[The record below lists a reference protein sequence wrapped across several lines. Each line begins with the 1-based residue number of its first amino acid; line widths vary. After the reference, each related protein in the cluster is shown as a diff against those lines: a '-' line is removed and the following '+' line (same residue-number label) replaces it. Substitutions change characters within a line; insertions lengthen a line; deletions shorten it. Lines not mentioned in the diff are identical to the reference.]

1 MSENFKKK
9 TRRTLLVYNI
19 LFVIVV
25 FVIYCVITRL
35 LSYPPNSINTEFEK
49 NIDMGFNFNAQYIA
63 TVLVGMTVSNGIFLL
78 ELRKI
83 RGWEKYIEYQGNDEN
98 EIKRVNKIK
107 RECFKIPTTLYVIH
121 ALIPPIV
128 TTVGLLL
135 CGTKPTL
142 VTNMLVVIFMI
153 FITLG
158 LLIYIFS
165 KNLLSTVFEKLG
177 NTQKHKTRFS
187 INGYRMRMFFQFFP
201 LVLIVGCLAY
211 LATNSVLIEE
221 KGELLFQRYYEDLER
236 LEIAKATSVEEAIT
250 KLQTITKYNEKDTL
264 FVLKGNDIDN
274 IKIIYQDNSEEITE
288 FFSKY
293 TFFWGNIKHTYGYY
307 ASGIQG
313 AYELVEINGDKYA
326 IGVMYSAEAI
336 SGYAFI
342 FGSLGVLLL
351 VVMAFLVF
359 FAKDFTKS
367 ITKVSHSMENLA
379 NGNFVDYNQKL
390 PVISNDEIG
399 DLTINFNK
407 ILDLEKQ
414 YVETIKQNQ
423 DILVE
428 NERLSSLGQ
437 LIGGIAHN
445 LKTPIM
451 SVSGYLVAIEK
462 LADEFRDSIGNPMV
476 TKEDYEDITK
486 EMKEWIEKSKDY
498 MTYMTEVINAAKGQ
512 AVSMN
517 ANTIGSFSVKELILR
532 TQILM
537 KEELKKYNCSLNVKL
552 SVNENTEIKGELTA
566 IVQVLDNLISNAMQA
581 YGDKDG
587 NINMYAEEDAEK
599 VYIRIEDF
607 AGGIPEHIKDKLF
620 KEMIT
625 TKGKDG
631 TGLGLYMC
639 YSTIKGKFNG
649 DIRFESETGV
659 GTTFYITLN
668 KVV

>member
-1 MSENFKKK
+1 MS
-9 TRRTLLVYNI
+9 
-19 LFVIVV
+19 
-25 FVIYCVITRL
+25 
-35 LSYPPNSINTEFEK
+35 
-49 NIDMGFNFNAQYIA
+49 
-63 TVLVGMTVSNGIFLL
+63 
-78 ELRKI
+78 
-83 RGWEKYIEYQGNDEN
+83 
-98 EIKRVNKIK
+98 
-107 RECFKIPTTLYVIH
+107 
-121 ALIPPIV
+121 
-128 TTVGLLL
+128 
-135 CGTKPTL
+135 
-142 VTNMLVVIFMI
+142 VVIFTI
-153 FITLG
+153 FVTLG

-165 KNLLSTVFEKLG
+165 KNLLSIVFEKLG
-177 NTQKHKTRFS
+177 NTKKYKTKFS
-187 INGYRMRMFFQFFP
+187 ISGYRMRMFFQFFP
-201 LVLIVGCLAY
+201 LVFIVGCLSY

-221 KGELLFQRYYEDLER
+221 KGKLLFERYYSELER
-236 LEIAKATSVEEAIT
+236 VDVENSVSTDELIT
-250 KLQTITKYNEKDTL
+250 KLNEIDKYSEKDTL
-264 FVLKGNDIDN
+264 FILKGKDIDH
-274 IKIIYQDNSEEITE
+274 IDVVYQDTNAEITE
-288 FFSKY
+288 FFEKY
-293 TFFWGNIKHTYGYY
+293 TYFWGDIKHTYGYY

-313 AYELVEINGDKYA
+313 SYKMININGENYA
-326 IGVMYSAEAI
+326 AGVMYSAEPV

-342 FGSLGVLLL
+342 FGTLIFLLL
-351 VVMAFLVF
+351 VVIAFLTF
-359 FAKDFTKS
+359 FGRDFTKS
-367 ITKVSHSMENLA
+367 ITKVSDSMEKLT
-379 NGNFVDYNQKL
+379 NGNVVDYDNKL
-390 PVISNDEIG
+390 PVVSNDEIG

-407 ILDLEKQ
+407 ILDLEKK

-462 LADEFRDSIGNPMV
+462 LADEYRDSIGNPMV
-476 TKEDYEDITK
+476 TKQDYEDITK
-486 EMKEWIEKSKDY
+486 EMKEWIDKSKDY

-517 ANTIGSFSVKELILR
+517 ANTIGSFSMKELIIR

-537 KEELKKYNCSLNVKL
+537 KEELKKYNCNLNVTL
-552 SVNENTEIKGELTA
+552 NINEKTEVKGELSA

-581 YGDKDG
+581 YGNKEG
-587 NINMYAEEDAEK
+587 EINMTANEDAEK
-599 VYIRIEDF
+599 VYIEIQDF

-649 DIRFESETGV
+649 DIRFESEAGV

-668 KVV
+668 KVL